1 MAKAKAKQTKQT
13 KQKAKDKKPAKATKA
28 VAKKA
33 ATPDWLRK
41 AMAIPPKHKGRPPGS
56 KNRPKI
62 EPQQAQAKR
71 GKKPMATKPHYD
83 PLDDPDLRADTK
95 GDAPG
100 WESPIKPPDTSLKP
114 GNALPGSPAR
124 PDNALPEHPT
134 KPGKPA
140 PLPGGGVRPDNAL
153 PEEPE
158 AETKF
163 DEVQSGAV
171 IPDENM
177 QMLIDGTMGGSGD
190 HHAMAKRIVERMK
203 EAKWVTSKAADAGSG
218 DTRKSKAKGKDEDE
232 ADARRKA

>member
-1 MAKAKAKQTKQT
+1 MT
-13 KQKAKDKKPAKATKA
+13 
-28 VAKKA
+28 
-33 ATPDWLRK
+33 
-41 AMAIPPKHKGRPPGS
+41 IPPKRKGRPPGS

-62 EPQQAQAKR
+62 EPQTLKR
-71 GKKPMATKPHYD
+71 GRKPMANKPHYD
-83 PLDDPDLRADTK
+83 PLDDPDLRAADPK

-114 GNALPGSPAR
+114 DNSLPGAGK
-124 PDNALPEHPT
+124 PDQSLPENPI

-158 AETKF
+158 EAPKF
-163 DEVQSGAV
+163 DEVQSGAE

-177 QMLIDGTMGGSGD
+177 QMLIAGTMGGGGD

-218 DTRKSKAKGKDEDE
+218 DTAKAKSKAKGKEDDED
-232 ADARRKA
+232 AKRAKA